1 MCIIKLVKWL
11 LRQSVP
17 WQPVGI
23 GRIIYTYTMCGILS
37 GNRGRKGRSE
47 PGQKRNRDKE
57 ATVAGNLLARVQVT
71 VAIALK
77 RSVHTTRVRCMY
89 DPAIQPPPRAPLIY
103 IGSDLPILCI
113 TRAWIV
119 ISLWPSEVQSSGM
132 AVASLC
138 LVPRPPIYRFIR
150 CTRSIPRMETGEE
163 IHDPYSHGIWSR
175 GSSTRILL
183 SFHFRLDCFFH
194 GSDNIVQPRIFL
206 SRRGAKWGDLRRLLW
221 FVQRRCNSFR
231 CLLIFRIQSIIAV
244 ADSEWWEATCEREAW
259 RFSFSFS
266 FFGIGNW
273 SELVWSEQLRW
284 KMKFLR
290 SISLWICLPGNLI
303 ENNS

>member
-1 MCIIKLVKWL
+1 
-11 LRQSVP
+11 
-17 WQPVGI
+17 
-23 GRIIYTYTMCGILS
+23 MCGILS

-103 IGSDLPILCI
+103 IGSDLPILYI

-150 CTRSIPRMETGEE
+150 CTQSALFRGWKPERRST
-163 IHDPYSHGIWSR
+163 IHILTEYGAEAPPR
-175 GSSTRILL
+175 GSSFPSTFDSIAFSTDRITSCSRGFSSRDEVL
-183 SFHFRLDCFFH
+183 S
-194 GSDNIVQPRIFL
+194 
-206 SRRGAKWGDLRRLLW
+206 GAICADY
-221 FVQRRCNSFR
+221 CDSFNDGA
-231 CLLIFRIQSIIAV
+231 I
-244 ADSEWWEATCEREAW
+244 
-259 RFSFSFS
+259 RFDAYL
-266 FFGIGNW
+266 FFG
-273 SELVWSEQLRW
+273 SKVL
-284 KMKFLR
+284 
-290 SISLWICLPGNLI
+290 
-303 ENNS
+303 